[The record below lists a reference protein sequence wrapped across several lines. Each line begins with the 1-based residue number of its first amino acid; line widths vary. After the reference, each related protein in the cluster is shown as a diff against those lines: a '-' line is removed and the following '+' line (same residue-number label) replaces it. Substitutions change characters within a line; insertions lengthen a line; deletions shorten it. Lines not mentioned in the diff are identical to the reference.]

1 MKIIQFL
8 KSNILL
14 VAGLMAIIFSLSFTY
29 GNGEAEKIAK
39 VDTTYF
45 YISSDMSAGAFA
57 TPDSAHWN
65 ITNSNG
71 ECGEPDPIRPC
82 KITVPAGSTLSSVL
96 SGKNNIAVLAI
107 SQGYKSAP

>member
-1 MKIIQFL
+1 MKR
-8 KSNILL
+8 NMILNVS
-14 VAGLMAIIFSLSFTY
+14 VAVAVFCTAAIGAMSFKK
-29 GNGEAEKIAK
+29 GGDKAVKA
-39 VDTTYF
+39 DTTYF

-57 TPDSAHWN
+57 TPDSAHWS

-96 SGKNNIAVLAI
+96 SGKDNDAVLAI
-107 SQGYKSAP
+107 SEGYKSAP